1 MKNFATF
8 NGSVV
13 KQCQLFSGS
22 ISMKHYITVSRMNF
36 LRKTLQIDNTIL
48 QTFSKSSIAS
58 EIESL
63 ALGYNDK
70 FRYDVYTSVMDQ
82 FVEECN
88 H

>member
-1 MKNFATF
+1 MP
-8 NGSVV
+8 VV
-13 KQCQLFSGS
+13 FRKSFYEA
-22 ISMKHYITVSRMNF
+22 MITVFRINF
-36 LRKTLQIDNTIL
+36 LRKTLQIENTIL

-63 ALGYNDK
+63 TLEYSDK
-70 FRYDVYTSVMDQ
+70 FMYDVYTSVMDK